1 MGWLWVAALLAV
13 FALPAI
19 VIARLQAPPR
29 ERDANNSSD
38 AADMVERLR
47 RHQFR

>member
-1 MGWLWVAALLAV
+1 MGWLWIVALFAV

-19 VIARLQAPPR
+19 LIARLQAPPR
-29 ERDANNSSD
+29 EHDPNNTSD
-38 AADMVERLR
+38 AASTVERLR